1 MILSDLYIK
10 WLLGLQLQSCF
21 SMEKKSTSLLTAEN
35 IASEHSLQ
43 LQGVRRGDRRNK
55 MDEK

>member
-1 MILSDLYIK
+1 MILSDLYTK
-10 WLLGLQLQSCF
+10 WLLGLQLQSCYL
-21 SMEKKSTSLLTAEN
+21 MEKKLSSLLTAEN

-43 LQGVRRGDRRNK
+43 LQGVGRGDRRNK